1 MKNIIQNIDGA
12 EVVGEVSDD
21 TAAYM
26 VERGYAQYATDEPG
40 AETPST
46 DEKPSKGSR
55 SASRS
60 RSRTSAPSDAPKVSE
75 AVSDANASQP
85 ESSAL

>member
-1 MKNIIQNIDGA
+1 MRSIIQNIDGA
-12 EVVGEVSDD
+12 AVVGEVSDD

-26 VERGYAQYATDEPG
+26 VERGYAQYVTDEPS
-40 AETPST
+40 AEATSA

-55 SASRS
+55 RPSRS
-60 RSRTSAPSDAPKVSE
+60 QSRTSAPSDAPKVSKT
-75 AVSDANASQP
+75 VSDADASQP